1 MHRGKLIGVTSWAS
15 LCALG
20 VPDGFTRV
28 SEYYDWIIDTM
39 ESAEQEFN

>member
-1 MHRGKLIGVTSWAS
+1 MHKGELIGITSWAS

-28 SEYYDWIIDTM
+28 SEYYNWITDIVDSNKT
-39 ESAEQEFN
+39 